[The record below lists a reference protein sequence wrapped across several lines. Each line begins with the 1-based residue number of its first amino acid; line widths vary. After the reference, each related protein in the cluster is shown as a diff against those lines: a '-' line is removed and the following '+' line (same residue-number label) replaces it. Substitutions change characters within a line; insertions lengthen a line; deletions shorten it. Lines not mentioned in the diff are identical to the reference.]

1 MREKYYRTGMKL
13 IGAMLGMLAAGFL
26 LMSAVYLL
34 PTGRMKGHVA
44 NSSELFNYEGIYP
57 QIIQGYKCSQLDN
70 YTDALMY
77 ATAIHPGSGNAVRDA
92 MKNARY
98 EYQDEK
104 MVQALNDYANDAAG
118 KEELRYEVAY
128 PRYWHGY
135 LVILKPLLL
144 LFDVSEIRMLSMVAQ
159 GGLLLILLYLIRKRL
174 KERYQIPVLMMAAVL
189 NPIVLPL
196 SLQFSWVCYIGLI
209 GAIWLLCREDPF
221 RKKNYL
227 LLFGILGMMTSYM
240 DLLTYPLITLGLPL
254 VLLMLMNREE
264 NWKKQVWLV
273 TEVSAIW
280 GIGYAV
286 MWGGKWIFASL
297 FGRMDFM
304 SDVFS
309 EIAFRVSMVGEGEEK
324 LTIGMVWE
332 KQLSVLL
339 NWGYLLIAVLFLGG
353 CAVIYRKNG
362 RMAIKRA
369 QFLNALP
376 YLLVALFPF
385 VWFAALS
392 NHSYEHYWFTYRE
405 LAVTVLAGSV
415 AVMELLFPKKEAE
428 ENENG

>member
-1 MREKYYRTGMKL
+1 MKHNRIGIRL

-77 ATAIHPGSGNAVRDA
+77 ATAIHPGSQNAVRDA

-118 KEELRYEVAY
+118 KEELKYEVTY

-144 LFDVSEIRMLSMVAQ
+144 LFDVSEIRMLNMVAQ
-159 GGLLLILLYLIRKRL
+159 GSLLLVLLYLIRKRL
-174 KERYQIPVLMMAAVL
+174 KECYQIPVLMMVAVL

-196 SLQFSWVCYIGLI
+196 SLQFSWVYYIGLI
-209 GAIWLLCREDPF
+209 GAIWLLWRKDPF
-221 RKKNYL
+221 ERKNYL
-227 LLFGILGMMTSYM
+227 LIFGILGMMTSYV

-254 VLLMLMNREE
+254 VLLLLMDRER
-264 NWKKQVWLV
+264 NWKKQIYLV
-273 TEVSAIW
+273 LEVSAIW

-297 FGRMDFM
+297 FGGMDFV

-309 EIAFRVSMVGEGEEK
+309 EIAFRVSMVGESEEK

-332 KQLSVLL
+332 KQLSVLQ
-339 NWGYLLIAVLFLGG
+339 NWGYLLIAVLFLGYM
-353 CAVIYRKNG
+353 VFYLKNE
-362 RMAIKRA
+362 KRVVEKEK
-369 QFLNALP
+369 FLNALP
-376 YLLVALFPF
+376 YLLIALFPF
-385 VWFAALS
+385 VWFTALS

-405 LAVTVLAGSV
+405 LAVAVLAGSV
-415 AVMELLFPKKEAE
+415 AIMELLVPKKDVE